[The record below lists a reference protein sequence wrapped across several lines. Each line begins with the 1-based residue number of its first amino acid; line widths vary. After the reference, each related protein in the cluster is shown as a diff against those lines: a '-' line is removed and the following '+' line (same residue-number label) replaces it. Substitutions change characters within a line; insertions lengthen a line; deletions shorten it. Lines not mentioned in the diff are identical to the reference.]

1 MSRTRMNTIMAAALT
16 VAAIAAPSA
25 MASGGGGSG
34 GGGGGGGGGTTT
46 TTSTTASASYCPQD
60 GSWVVQLDD
69 GSTVFANEASGG
81 GCVWVRSYPAG
92 YLRLDHVDLAPGW
105 TYVVKSNGEGTN
117 SRVQLQFTET
127 ATGRTV
133 DFRVEFGKTK
143 IG

>member
-1 MSRTRMNTIMAAALT
+1 MSRTRLNTIMAAALT
-16 VAAIAAPSA
+16 VAAVAAPPA
-25 MASGGGGSG
+25 MASGGSG
-34 GGGGGGGGGTTT
+34 GGGGGGTTTATTT
-46 TTSTTASASYCPQD
+46 TSASYCPQD
-60 GSWVVQLDD
+60 SPWVIQLAD

-117 SRVQLQFTET
+117 SRVQLQFTEL

-133 DFRVEFGKTK
+133 DFRVEYGKTR

>member
-1 MSRTRMNTIMAAALT
+1 MNTITAAALT

-25 MASGGGGSG
+25 MANGGSGSG
-34 GGGGGGGGGTTT
+34 GGGTTATTT
-46 TTSTTASASYCPQD
+46 TTTASYCPQD
-60 GSWVVQLDD
+60 GPWVVQLDD

-105 TYVVKSNGEGTN
+105 TYVVKSNGAGTS